1 MFFINNVLWWVLRLK
16 LFTKVF
22 VVIGEMGLVDSCWKD
37 RFLTYMIGDFFKLGF
52 LENTDFSG
60 NFLMNIY

>member
-1 MFFINNVLWWVLRLK
+1 M
-16 LFTKVF
+16 
-22 VVIGEMGLVDSCWKD
+22 VIGEMGLVDSCWKD

-60 NFLMNIY
+60 NFLMNMLMYFRLIYGNFN